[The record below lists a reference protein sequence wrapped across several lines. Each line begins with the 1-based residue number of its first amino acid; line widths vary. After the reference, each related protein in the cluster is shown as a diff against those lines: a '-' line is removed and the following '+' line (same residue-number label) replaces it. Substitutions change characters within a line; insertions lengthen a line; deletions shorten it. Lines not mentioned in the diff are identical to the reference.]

1 MFVHE
6 HMMCYHLQLRFQLEY
21 DSLIL
26 FYIKNL
32 KQNLQ
37 ASLKKKNHKVLQLL
51 KNISFVG
58 LSQAFTL
65 SVAFF

>member
-26 FYIKNL
+26 FYIKNP

-37 ASLKKKNHKVLQLL
+37 ASLKKK
-51 KNISFVG
+51 S
-58 LSQAFTL
+58 
-65 SVAFF
+65 